1 MRKKTSFS
9 VPHRE
14 SFFEEIEMIV
24 RLLAR
29 GTLAV
34 LLFLIAS
41 GFARADCV
49 DGTRAATPAEVDFGT
64 RALAALAAALPPPI
78 PNSERRGAP
87 PEIGKAPALSFCK
100 GQREGDF
107 LVAVGQSYLYRFPK
121 ADADRMFAERK
132 EIERRIAA
140 LETLP
145 PEKAAEQKA
154 LLDQARAAYD
164 ATPRRSRTDPP
175 LSSEDQA
182 LANRKQAEGR
192 ALEDRAN
199 GVVRAYKESVRPQ
212 TEPLRR
218 QADAL
223 QSFPQ
228 DLQVRYAINV
238 ERFPAPD
245 GKAVVYTLGAPSA
258 RKNAGLKVH
267 NVVAEISGPE
277 GAARQALA
285 DAVDQAYLQGLVS
298 APLPSVQDSQAR
310 ASRYATDVAATATV
324 TPAAAATPPNTPST
338 EPARPS
344 TGTTAAASSKA
355 PPPCPP
361 AGGGQSSGTAADAGA
376 AIGGAVGGGGFGR
389 SVGGAV
395 GGLLGAI
402 GASSDTKPAS
412 PPPSDCP

>member
-1 MRKKTSFS
+1 MN
-9 VPHRE
+9 
-14 SFFEEIEMIV
+14 V
-24 RLLAR
+24 RVLVQ
-29 GTLAV
+29 GTLAL
-34 LLFLIAS
+34 LLFLIS
-41 GFARADCV
+41 IGIARADCV
-49 DGTRAATPAEVDFGT
+49 DGTRAATSAEVDFGT
-64 RALAALAAALPPPI
+64 RALGALSAALPAPI

-132 EIERRIAA
+132 EIEQRIAA

-154 LLDQARAAYD
+154 LQDQARAAYD
-164 ATPRRSRTDPP
+164 AAPRRSRKDPP

-182 LANRKQAEGR
+182 LADRKQAEGR

-238 ERFPAPD
+238 ERFPSPD
-245 GKAVVYTLGAPSA
+245 AKAIVYTLGAPSA
-258 RKNAGLKVH
+258 RNSAGLKVH
-267 NVVAEISGPE
+267 NVVAEISGPV
-277 GAARQALA
+277 GTARQALA
-285 DAVDQAYLQGLVS
+285 DAVDRAYLQSLVS

-310 ASRYATDVAATATV
+310 ASRYTTDVAATATV
-324 TPAAAATPPNTPST
+324 APAATATQPNPSST

-344 TGTTAAASSKA
+344 TGTTAAAPGKA
-355 PPPCPP
+355 SPPCPP
-361 AGGGQSSGTAADAGA
+361 AGSGQSSGTAAGAGA

-402 GASSDTKPAS
+402 GAGADTKPAS
-412 PPPSDCP
+412 PPPPDCPR

>member
-1 MRKKTSFS
+1 MN
-9 VPHRE
+9 
-14 SFFEEIEMIV
+14 V
-24 RLLAR
+24 RVLAQR
-29 GTLAV
+29 TLAV
-34 LLFLIAS
+34 LLFLISS

-49 DGTRAATPAEVDFGT
+49 DGTRTATSAEVDFGT
-64 RALAALAAALPPPI
+64 RALGALAAALPAPI

-107 LVAVGQSYLYRFPK
+107 LIAVGQSYLYRFPK

-132 EIERRIAA
+132 EIEGRLAA

-164 ATPRRSRTDPP
+164 AAPRRSRKDPP

-182 LANRKQAEGR
+182 LADRKQAEGR

-199 GVVRAYKESVRPQ
+199 GVVRAHKESVRAQ
-212 TEPLRR
+212 IEPLRR

-223 QSFPQ
+223 QFYPQ
-228 DLQVRYAINV
+228 ELQVRYVINV
-238 ERFPAPD
+238 ERFPTPD
-245 GKAVVYTLGAPSA
+245 AKAIVYTFGAPSA
-258 RKNAGLKVH
+258 RRSAGLKVH

-285 DAVDQAYLQGLVS
+285 DAVDRAYLQSLAS

-310 ASRYATDVAATATV
+310 ASRYTTDVAATATV
-324 TPAAAATPPNTPST
+324 TPAATAAQPNPSSS

-344 TGTTAAASSKA
+344 TGTTAAAPSKA

-361 AGGGQSSGTAADAGA
+361 AGGGGQSSGTAADAGA
-376 AIGGAVGGGGFGR
+376 EIGGAVGGGGFGR
-389 SVGGAV
+389 SVGSAV

>member
-1 MRKKTSFS
+1 MN
-9 VPHRE
+9 
-14 SFFEEIEMIV
+14 V
-24 RLLAR
+24 RVLAQ
-29 GTLAV
+29 GTLAT
-34 LLFLIAS
+34 LLILISS

-49 DGTRAATPAEVDFGT
+49 DGTRAATSAEVDFGT
-64 RALAALAAALPPPI
+64 RALGALAAALPAPI

-107 LVAVGQSYLYRFPK
+107 LIAVGQGYLYRFPK
-121 ADADRMFAERK
+121 ADAERMFAERK
-132 EIERRIAA
+132 EIEGRIAA

-164 ATPRRSRTDPP
+164 AAPRRSRKDPP

-182 LANRKQAEGR
+182 LADRRQAEGR

-199 GVVRAYKESVRPQ
+199 AVVRAHKESVRAQ
-212 TEPLRR
+212 TDPLRR

-228 DLQVRYAINV
+228 ELQVRYAINV
-238 ERFPAPD
+238 ERFPSPD
-245 GKAVVYTLGAPSA
+245 AKAIVHNFGAPSA
-258 RKNAGLKVH
+258 RKSAGLKVH

-285 DAVDQAYLQGLVS
+285 DAVDRAYLQSLVS

-310 ASRYATDVAATATV
+310 ASRYTTDVAATATA
-324 TPAAAATPPNTPST
+324 TPAATATQPNPSSP
-338 EPARPS
+338 EPTRAS
-344 TGTTAAASSKA
+344 TGTTAAAPGKA
-355 PPPCPP
+355 SAPCPP
-361 AGGGQSSGTAADAGA
+361 AGSGQSSGTAAGAGA
-376 AIGGAVGGGGFGR
+376 AIGGAVVGGGFGR

-402 GASSDTKPAS
+402 GAGTDTKPDS
-412 PPPSDCP
+412 PPSSDCPR